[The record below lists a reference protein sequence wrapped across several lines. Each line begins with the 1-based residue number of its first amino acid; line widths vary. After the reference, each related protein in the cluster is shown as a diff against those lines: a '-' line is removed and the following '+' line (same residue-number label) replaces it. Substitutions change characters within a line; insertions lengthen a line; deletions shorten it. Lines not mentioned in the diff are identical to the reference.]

1 MKTTLITA
9 ALLLSTALVTA
20 QEKKQAKVHIKKI
33 ENINGVEKV
42 TDTTYTTDDAST
54 INVDNGIVNIE
65 EISVG
70 EEGKMKKVIVINGNE
85 VNGENADIKIIHK
98 GDGADLDDEITKALK
113 EAGVDA
119 NAKGVQ
125 KMIIVNEDGKSDSD
139 KRAEKKVTKIVMIK
153 NVKITD
159 ADATELKKINQSSA
173 TDGKLAVDKMNFYP
187 NPSSGKFNLS
197 FSLPEKGDAEITIL
211 NVEGKKVYGENLP
224 NFVGAYDKEID
235 ISKNPKGVYFVRI
248 EQGKH
253 AQVKKVVLD

>member
-9 ALLLSTALVTA
+9 ALILSTALVTA
-20 QEKKQAKVHIKKI
+20 QEKKQATVRIKKI

-42 TDTTYTTDDAST
+42 TDTTYTTDDVST
-54 INVDNGIVNIE
+54 LNAHEPNIQMIE
-65 EISVG
+65 TGDGKPG
-70 EEGKMKKVIVINGNE
+70 EMKKVIIINGNE
-85 VNGENADIKIIHK
+85 VK
-98 GDGADLDDEITKALK
+98 GDEEHIKVIRKGEGIELDAAIEKALK
-113 EAGVDA
+113 EAGVDP
-119 NAKGVQ
+119 NEKGVK
-125 KMIIVNEDGKSDSD
+125 KMIVINEDGKSCD
-139 KRAEKKVTKIVMIK
+139 KKDGKNVTKIVVIK

-159 ADATELKKINQSSA
+159 ADAAELKKINQTSE

-187 NPSSGKFNLS
+187 NPNNGKFNLS

-211 NVEGKKVYGENLP
+211 NIEGKKVYSENLP